1 MNMKNEFLKLGSLIA
16 GGSLF
21 VLAHASTIYMGAYP
35 SSLLI
40 FDEGKGAITGRI
52 PLVTGLPTNIRLS
65 MDKKTIFVTTN
76 DHSGIE
82 VVDVATQKVTNHFV
96 LDTPTKRYR
105 FNGGTPDPDGKL
117 FYT

>member
-1 MNMKNEFLKLGSLIA
+1 
-16 GGSLF
+16 
-21 VLAHASTIYMGAYP
+21 MGAYP

-117 FYT
+117 FYTTITEISKLPDHYDISKPKYAVIDLQGQKI